1 MNNRP
6 TILHLPGHLPYPITI
21 SSLLVNPDSPIRKHD
36 GLLVYKFFAYETEVQ
51 DDDQTEKPVRKEMV
65 EQFDSPWEGILTEW
79 LVKEGTVVN
88 SSKFAPSLFIL
99 VLMVVNL
106 LSRLLNPVCTK
117 FHSRIFAPYV
127 EPIYQCK
134 FPLLLARGNM
144 CPVEITQAMYPLNPT
159 FPCLTTTLTS
169 KSHTM

>member
-79 LVKEGTVVN
+79 LVKEGTIVN
-88 SSKFAPSLFIL
+88 SSKFAPSLFIFIW
-99 VLMVVNL
+99 
-106 LSRLLNPVCTK
+106 C
-117 FHSRIFAPYV
+117 
-127 EPIYQCK
+127 
-134 FPLLLARGNM
+134 
-144 CPVEITQAMYPLNPT
+144 
-159 FPCLTTTLTS
+159 
-169 KSHTM
+169 